1 MRIVCYNYITKARGS
16 NPAGYF
22 YYNNNT
28 KLIKGGFI
36 IQTLYHYITLA
47 IIKVVDNVVGT
58 EKTLL
63 TQQNKA
69 LAASILVTISQFLFY
84 MLITEIVADSN
95 MISII
100 VVSVASGIGSYI
112 AFCINNKFSK
122 ETVYINII
130 TSNDKEKMKN
140 FGDHMRAEGIKIVT
154 MPTYGDDIE
163 KTLTALVFANTR
175 AQSKLIDKYIEVHNE
190 LYREVIN

>member
-1 MRIVCYNYITKARGS
+1 M
-16 NPAGYF
+16 
-22 YYNNNT
+22 
-28 KLIKGGFI
+28 KGEI
-36 IQTLYHYITLA
+36 NIQTLYHYITLSLVK
-47 IIKVVDNVVGT
+47 IIDNVIST
-58 EKTLL
+58 EKSIL
-63 TQQNKA
+63 THQNKA
-69 LAASILVTISQFLFY
+69 VAASILVAISQFLFY
-84 MLITEIVADSN
+84 ILIKEVVSDSN

-130 TSNDKEKMKN
+130 TSNDKATMKS

-175 AQSKLIDKYIEVHNE
+175 EQSKAIDKYIETHDGF
-190 LYREVIN
+190 YREVVD